1 MQKYIVVTGGVL
13 SGLGKGIV
21 TSSIGYL
28 LKAQGYKVSPVKIDP
43 YINIDAGTMRPTEH
57 GEVFVTEDGGET
69 DQDLGN
75 YERFMNINLKKR
87 NNITTGQ
94 IYKKVIEKER
104 NLEYNGKCVE
114 VIPHISL
121 EVINR
126 LESISKNEKSDFVLV
141 EIGGTVGDYQNILF
155 LEALRETNRR
165 NKNVVFIHVVYL
177 PIPDNIGEMKTKPA
191 QHSVRA
197 LNGVGI
203 QPDFII
209 CRSRE
214 PIDSVRREKLAVFC
228 NMNNEDV
235 IDAHDLEIV
244 YEIPVL
250 FEKQGLCEKIL
261 KRFNLRYKRN
271 RIKEWRLK
279 IDKIKKLKDEVKI
292 GIIGKYF
299 TSGNFSL
306 TDSYISVLEA
316 IKHASWYL
324 NFKPVIEWIDSNN
337 INERNLDSLNR
348 FDGLIVP
355 GGFGEKGIEGM
366 ILSIRYARENNIPF
380 LGICYGMQ
388 LAVIEFARDV
398 CNMKEANSTEIDK
411 NTKYP
416 VIDVLEEQKKI
427 LYENRYGAT
436 MRLGDYPAKLKQN
449 TVIWK
454 LYNKK
459 DIIYERHRHRYEV
472 NPVYVKELEE
482 KGLVFSG
489 FSTDRLLM
497 EFLEIPSHK
506 YFVATQ
512 SHPCFKSRFNWPS
525 PLFLGLIKAAKA

>member
-1 MQKYIVVTGGVL
+1 MKYVVVTGGVL

-21 TSSIGYL
+21 ASSIGYL

-75 YERFMNINLKKR
+75 YERFMNISLKKR

-94 IYKKVIEKER
+94 IYKRVIEKER

-126 LESISKNEKSDFVLV
+126 LESIAKYEKSDFVLV

-165 NKNVVFIHVVYL
+165 NKNVVFVHVVYL
-177 PIPDNIGEMKTKPA
+177 PIPYNIGEMKTKPA

-214 PIDSVRREKLAVFC
+214 PIDFVRREKLAVFC

-250 FEKQGLCEKIL
+250 FEKQGLCKKIL
-261 KRFNLRYKRN
+261 KRFNLRYKRD

-299 TSGNFSL
+299 TTGDFLL

-316 IKHASWYL
+316 IKHASWHL
-324 NFKPVIEWIDSNN
+324 NFKPVIEWVDSNN
-337 INERNLDSLNR
+337 INEKNLDSLNR

-366 ILSIRYARENNIPF
+366 ILSIKHARENNIPF

-398 CNMKEANSTEIDK
+398 CNMRGANSTEIDK
-411 NTKYP
+411 NTNYP
-416 VIDVLEEQKKI
+416 VVDILEEQIEILKDKK
-427 LYENRYGAT
+427 YGGT
-436 MRLGDYPAKLKQN
+436 MRLGAHNVLIKRGTL
-449 TVIWK
+449 V
-454 LYNKK
+454 NK
-459 DIIYERHRHRYEV
+459 IYGKEEIKERFRHRFEI
-472 NPVYVKELEE
+472 NPKYVSLLEE
-482 KGLVFSG
+482 NGLIFSG
-489 FSTDRLLM
+489 NDPSGKIM
-497 EFLEIPSHK
+497 QFLELPKHK
-506 YFVATQ
+506 FFVATQ
-512 SHPCFKSRFNWPS
+512 SHPCFKSRFNEPS
-525 PLFLGLIKAAKA
+525 PLFLGLIKAAKNS